1 MKFTTWWCKPWSI
14 KGLRHHVAKIYLQW
28 YTIWVCCKNLVLLSK
43 NAKRNFQ
50 LFLILLKKGPPPNFD
65 IKLCKPKNAQN
76 QISNKICF
84 CEIITTLPVWCVELD
99 HSLKLQTKFEV
110 GSSLKLQ
117 TKFEVGYSLK
127 LQTEFEVGYSLK
139 LQTEFEVGY
148 SLKLQ
153 TKFEVEHSL
162 KPKTKFEVGY
172 SLNPKLNK
180 NIDYY
185 TFGPLTDHIST
196 RKIYPHGLL
205 FTSLSSVPS
214 MFLTQPV

>member
-1 MKFTTWWCKPWSI
+1 MLKLFYTKELIFFPQNEIYNLWCKPWSM
-14 KGLRHHVAKIYLQW
+14 KGLRHQVAKIYLQW
-28 YTIWVCCKNLVLLSK
+28 YTIWVCCKNLVLLSI
-43 NAKRNFQ
+43 NEKRNFQ

-84 CEIITTLPVWCVELD
+84 CEISTTLPVWCVELD

-110 GSSLKLQ
+110 GY
-117 TKFEVGYSLK
+117 YSLK
-127 LQTEFEVGYSLK
+127 I
-139 LQTEFEVGY
+139 
-148 SLKLQ
+148 Q

-162 KPKTKFEVGY
+162 KPQTKFEVGY

-185 TFGPLTDHIST
+185 TLITFQHEKYTPL
-196 RKIYPHGLL
+196 
-205 FTSLSSVPS
+205 V
-214 MFLTQPV
+214 

>member
-1 MKFTTWWCKPWSI
+1 MRINFDVKTFLHKRINFFPTKWNLQLGGVNLEVSKVYDI
-14 KGLRHHVAKIYLQW
+14 KIYLQW
-28 YTIWVCCKNLVLLSK
+28 YTIWVCCKNLVLLSI
-43 NAKRNFQ
+43 NEKRNFQ

-84 CEIITTLPVWCVELD
+84 CEISTTLPVWCVELD

-110 GSSLKLQ
+110 G
-117 TKFEVGYSLK
+117 YSLK
-127 LQTEFEVGYSLK
+127 LQTEFEV
-139 LQTEFEVGY
+139 
-148 SLKLQ
+148 
-153 TKFEVEHSL
+153 EHSL
-162 KPKTKFEVGY
+162 KPQTKFEVGY
-172 SLNPKLNK
+172 SLNPILNK

-196 RKIYPHGLL
+196 RKIYTPGLV

-214 MFLTQPV
+214 MLLTQPV

>member
-14 KGLRHHVAKIYLQW
+14 KGLRHQVAKIYLQW

-84 CEIITTLPVWCVELD
+84 CEISTTLPVWCVELD

-110 GSSLKLQ
+110 G
-117 TKFEVGYSLK
+117 YSLK
-127 LQTEFEVGYSLK
+127 LQTEFEV
-139 LQTEFEVGY
+139 
-148 SLKLQ
+148 
-153 TKFEVEHSL
+153 EHSL
-162 KPKTKFEVGY
+162 KPQTKFEVGY

-196 RKIYPHGLL
+196 RKIYPPGLV

-214 MFLTQPV
+214 MLLTQPV